1 MLKIIPKENLV
12 NVVKIRLLMLVKRV
26 KDKDYQM
33 LLTKYKIKLMNLK
46 V

>member
-1 MLKIIPKENLV
+1 MLKIIPKEDSI
-12 NVVKIRLLMLVKRV
+12 NVVRMRLFMLVKRV

-33 LLTKYKIKLMNLK
+33 LLAKYKIKLMDLK